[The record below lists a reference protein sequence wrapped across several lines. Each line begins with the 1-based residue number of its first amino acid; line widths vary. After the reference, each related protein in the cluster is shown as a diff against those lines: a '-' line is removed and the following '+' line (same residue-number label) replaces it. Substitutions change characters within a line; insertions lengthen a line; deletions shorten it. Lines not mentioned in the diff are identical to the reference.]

1 MTPEAVL
8 AAAKRL
14 AGVVH
19 HTPVLTSRTL
29 DEWLAA
35 GVLAPTHGGT
45 PGPDSAPARVP
56 TPGIRVFFKCENFQR
71 MGAFKFRGAYNAIS
85 RLSAAEKAAG
95 VITHSSGN
103 HAQGLALAARLLGVR
118 AVVVMPAD
126 APANKRAATEGYG
139 AEVIPCDAL
148 LREEVTAQLIAEH
161 GYTLVHPFDN
171 DDIIAGQGTAALELF
186 EEVGPLDYLFVPVGG
201 GGLISGSALAAHLR
215 APGCRVVGVEPELG
229 ADAGQ
234 SWRDG
239 AVVKLD
245 AVPATIADGL
255 RTRAIG
261 RRNLA
266 LMRRYVADMTTASES
281 DILDALQFIWSRLKI
296 VVEPSS
302 AVALVP
308 LLSGRYALPPGAR
321 VGVLLSGGN
330 VNVAEFIQ
338 RLPRPAEITPAPAA
352 IDQAEETSSGARI
365 LSCVP
370 IAGAALE
377 ALSAAGRVD
386 FLPEADE
393 ETLIGRIGDY
403 QALIVG
409 PQQRVGGHV
418 IKYGYNLKAIG
429 TLGGRL
435 SNVDVSAARALGIEV
450 CYAPDSRAVTIAEH
464 TVARLLAL
472 ADKLADGRLS
482 GKTLGLIGFGLVG
495 RLVAQRAAAFDMRIL
510 TNQPRLTPE
519 LALAP
524 GVETAD
530 LIDLL
535 RQSDFISLHV
545 PFSEETEAII
555 GAEELALMQRSAM
568 LVNTGHTDLVD
579 DAALLRALN
588 QAAIAGAAV
597 STLPPVAGP
606 PSPAAVALR
615 RHPRVIVSP
624 HVSVV
629 LDDQRRDVALQVAR
643 QVVAAVQTRRTS
655 ETLNL
660 EIVPVELVA
669 PHEYIDHKRVSR
681 LMERLEDDGRLV
693 NPPVT
698 TFWKGRYVILD
709 GATRYSALQRLGY
722 PYAIVQVVDEAQ
734 AGFQLHTWYHAISAE
749 AETLEPVPFSDLE
762 AQLHGI
768 DGLVLRPIAPD
779 VAQQALEQP
788 AAMCYFLARD
798 GRHTLAEVAPGASRL
813 AVMNAIV
820 DTYNAWGTVER
831 TLLTDIDGLLAQFPR
846 LVAVAVFPQFAP
858 ADVFDAAARGE
869 LLPAGLT
876 RFVIPGRILRLNA
889 DLERL
894 KRDEPLAEKRAWF
907 NDFLGGKL
915 SRSRLRYYQE
925 PVVLLDE

>member
-8 AAAKRL
+8 AAAERL
-14 AGVVH
+14 AGVAH
-19 HTPVLTSRTL
+19 RTPVLTSRTL
-29 DEWLAA
+29 DEWLAV
-35 GVLAPTHGGT
+35 GVHAPTRSDT
-45 PGPDSAPARVP
+45 EGPSSAPAHP
-56 TPGIRVFFKCENFQR
+56 PAPGVRVFFKCENFQR

-85 RLSAAEKAAG
+85 QLSESERAAG

-126 APANKRAATEGYG
+126 APPNKRAATEGYG

-148 LREEVTAQLIAEH
+148 YREEVTAQLIADH

-229 ADAGQ
+229 ADAGR

-239 AVVKLD
+239 AVFKLD
-245 AVPATIADGL
+245 TVPQTIADGL

-266 LMRRYVADMTTASES
+266 IMRQYVADMTTADENN
-281 DILDALQFIWSRLKI
+281 ILDALEFIWSRLKI

-302 AVALVP
+302 AVALAP

-330 VNVAEFIQ
+330 VNVADFI
-338 RLPRPAEITPAPAA
+338 PRRSPPARTRRETAEAPAGDA
-352 IDQAEETSSGARI
+352 PATGDARI
-365 LSCVP
+365 LTCVP
-370 IAGAALE
+370 LAGAALE
-377 ALSAAGRVD
+377 ALAATGRVD
-386 FLPEADE
+386 FLPDADE

-409 PQQRVGGHV
+409 PQQRVNGHV

-450 CYAPDSRAVTIAEH
+450 CYAPDRRAVTIAEH

-472 ADKLADGRLS
+472 AEKLADGRLS

-524 GVETAD
+524 GVEATD
-530 LIDLL
+530 LPDLL

-555 GAEELALMQRSAM
+555 GAEELALMKRTAM

-579 DAALLRALN
+579 DAALLRALH

-597 STLPPVAGP
+597 SALPPVVSR
-606 PSPAAVALR
+606 PSSAAIALR
-615 RHPRVIVSP
+615 RHPRVLVSP
-624 HVSVV
+624 HVSAV
-629 LDDQRRDVALQVAR
+629 LNDKQRDVALQVVR
-643 QVVAAVQTRRTS
+643 QVVAAINTRRTS

-660 EIVPVELVA
+660 EIVPVELVV
-669 PHEYIDHKRVSR
+669 PHEYIDNKRVAR

-698 TFWKGRYVILD
+698 TYWKNRYVILD

-734 AGFQLHTWYHAISAE
+734 AGFQLHTWYHAISTEGE
-749 AETLEPVPFSDLE
+749 APVAFDALE
-762 AQLHGI
+762 AQLRAI
-768 DGLVLRPIAPD
+768 DGLILRPLSPD
-779 VAQQALEQP
+779 AARQALEQP
-788 AAMCYFLARD
+788 AALCYFLARD
-798 GRHTLAEVAPGASRL
+798 GRLTLAEAADGTARL
-813 AVMNAIV
+813 AIMNAIV
-820 DTYNAWGTVER
+820 DTYNAWGSVER
-831 TLLTDIDGLLAQFPR
+831 TLLTDMDGLLAQFPQ

-858 ADVFDAAARGE
+858 AEVFDAAARGD

-894 KRDEPLAEKRAWF
+894 KHDEPLAVKRAWF

>member
-8 AAAKRL
+8 AAAERL
-14 AGVVH
+14 AGVAH
-19 HTPVLTSRTL
+19 RTPVLTSRTL
-29 DEWLAA
+29 DDWLAA
-35 GVLAPTHGGT
+35 GIQAPGRSEAA
-45 PGPDSAPARVP
+45 GPSNAPARAP
-56 TPGIRVFFKCENFQR
+56 APGVRVFFKCENFQR

-85 RLSAAEKAAG
+85 RLSERERAAG

-118 AVVVMPAD
+118 AAVVMPDD
-126 APANKRAATEGYG
+126 APPNKRAATEGYG

-148 LREEVTAQLIAEH
+148 YREEVTAQLIADH

-215 APGCRVVGVEPELG
+215 SPGCRVIGVEPELG
-229 ADAGQ
+229 ADAGR

-239 AVVKLD
+239 EVFKLD
-245 AVPATIADGL
+245 AVPQTVADGL

-266 LMRRYVADMTTASES
+266 IMRQYVADMTTAGES
-281 DILDALQFIWSRLKI
+281 DILDALEFIWSRLKI

-302 AVALVP
+302 AVALAP
-308 LLSGRYALPPGAR
+308 LLSGRFAVPAGAR
-321 VGVLLSGGN
+321 VGVVLSGGN
-330 VNVAEFIQ
+330 VNVADFIP
-338 RLPRPAEITPAPAA
+338 RLSPPAETRRATDDAPAGDA
-352 IDQAEETSSGARI
+352 TATGDARI
-365 LSCVP
+365 LACVP
-370 IAGAALE
+370 LAGAALE
-377 ALSAAGRVD
+377 ALAAAGRVD
-386 FLPEADE
+386 YLPDADE

-409 PQQRVGGHV
+409 PQQQVNGHV

-450 CYAPDSRAVTIAEH
+450 CYAPDRRAVTLAEH

-472 ADKLADGRLS
+472 AEKLADGRLA

-524 GVETAD
+524 GVEATD
-530 LIDLL
+530 LPDLL

-555 GAEELALMQRSAM
+555 GAGELALMKRTAM
-568 LVNTGHTDLVD
+568 LVNMGHTDLVD
-579 DAALLRALN
+579 DAALLRALH
-588 QAAIAGAAV
+588 QATIAGAAV
-597 STLPPVAGP
+597 STLPPVVSR

-615 RHPRVIVSP
+615 RHPRVLVSP
-624 HVSVV
+624 HVSAV
-629 LDDQRRDVALQVAR
+629 LDDKQRDVALQVVR
-643 QVVAAVQTRRTS
+643 QVVAAVHTRRTS

-660 EIVPVELVA
+660 EIVPIELVV
-669 PHEYIDHKRVSR
+669 PHEYIDNKRVTR

-698 TFWKGRYVILD
+698 TYWKNRYVILD

-749 AETLEPVPFSDLE
+749 GNAPVAFDALE
-762 AQLHGI
+762 AQLQTI
-768 DGLVLRPIAPD
+768 DGLILRPLAAD
-779 VAQQALEQP
+779 AARQALEQP
-788 AAMCYFLARD
+788 AALCYFLARD
-798 GRHTLAEVAPGASRL
+798 GRLTLAEVAGGAARL
-813 AVMNAIV
+813 TVMNAIV
-820 DTYNAWGTVER
+820 DTYNAWGSIER
-831 TLLTDIDGLLAQFPR
+831 TLLTDIDGLLAQFPH

-858 ADVFDAAARGE
+858 ADVFDAAARGD

-894 KRDEPLAEKRAWF
+894 KRDEPLAAKRAWF
-907 NDFLGGKL
+907 NEFLGGKL

>member
-8 AAAKRL
+8 AAAERL
-14 AGVVH
+14 AGVAH
-19 HTPVLTSRTL
+19 RTPVLTSRTL

-35 GVLAPTHGGT
+35 GVHAPTRSDT
-45 PGPDSAPARVP
+45 EGPSSAPAHP
-56 TPGIRVFFKCENFQR
+56 PAPGVRVFFKCENFQR

-85 RLSAAEKAAG
+85 QLSESERAAG

-126 APANKRAATEGYG
+126 APPNKRAATEGYG

-148 LREEVTAQLIAEH
+148 YREEVTAQLIADH

-229 ADAGQ
+229 ADAGR

-239 AVVKLD
+239 AVFKLD
-245 AVPATIADGL
+245 TVPQTIADGL

-266 LMRRYVADMTTASES
+266 IMRQYVADMTTADENN
-281 DILDALQFIWSRLKI
+281 ILDALEFIWSRLKI

-302 AVALVP
+302 AVALAP

-330 VNVAEFIQ
+330 VNVADFI
-338 RLPRPAEITPAPAA
+338 PRRSPPARTHRETAEAPAGDA
-352 IDQAEETSSGARI
+352 PATGDARI
-365 LSCVP
+365 LTCVP
-370 IAGAALE
+370 LVGAALE
-377 ALSAAGRVD
+377 ALAATGRVD
-386 FLPEADE
+386 FLPDADE

-409 PQQRVGGHV
+409 PQQRVNGHV

-450 CYAPDSRAVTIAEH
+450 CYAPDRRAVTIAEH

-472 ADKLADGRLS
+472 AEKLADGRLS

-524 GVETAD
+524 GVEATD
-530 LIDLL
+530 LPDLL

-555 GAEELALMQRSAM
+555 GAEELALMKRTAM

-579 DAALLRALN
+579 DAALLRALH

-597 STLPPVAGP
+597 SALPPVVSR
-606 PSPAAVALR
+606 PSSAAIALR
-615 RHPRVIVSP
+615 RHPRVLVSP
-624 HVSVV
+624 HVSAV
-629 LDDQRRDVALQVAR
+629 LNDKQRDVALQVVR
-643 QVVAAVQTRRTS
+643 QVVAAINTRRTS

-660 EIVPVELVA
+660 EIVPVELVV
-669 PHEYIDHKRVSR
+669 PHEYIDNKRVAR

-698 TFWKGRYVILD
+698 TYWKNRYVILD

-734 AGFQLHTWYHAISAE
+734 AGFQLHTWYHAISTEGE
-749 AETLEPVPFSDLE
+749 APVAFDALE
-762 AQLHGI
+762 AQLRAI
-768 DGLVLRPIAPD
+768 DGLILRPLSPD
-779 VAQQALEQP
+779 AARQALEQP
-788 AAMCYFLARD
+788 AALCYFLARD
-798 GRHTLAEVAPGASRL
+798 GRLTLAEAADGTARL
-813 AVMNAIV
+813 AIMNAIV
-820 DTYNAWGTVER
+820 DTYNAWGSVER
-831 TLLTDIDGLLAQFPR
+831 TLLTDMDGLLAQFPQ

-858 ADVFDAAARGE
+858 AEVFDAAARGD

-894 KRDEPLAEKRAWF
+894 KHDEPLAVKRAWF

>member
-8 AAAKRL
+8 AAAERL
-14 AGVVH
+14 AGVALR
-19 HTPVLTSRTL
+19 TPVLTSRTL
-29 DEWLAA
+29 DEWLAGGVRAPSRSDAA
-35 GVLAPTHGGT
+35 GA
-45 PGPDSAPARVP
+45 SAAPARVP
-56 TPGIRVFFKCENFQR
+56 APGVHVFFKCENFQR

-85 RLSAAEKAAG
+85 QLSEPERAAG

-118 AVVVMPAD
+118 AVVVMPDD
-126 APANKRAATEGYG
+126 APPNKRAATEGYG

-148 LREEVTAQLIAEH
+148 YREEVTAQLIAEH

-229 ADAGQ
+229 ADAGR

-239 AVVKLD
+239 AVFKLD
-245 AVPATIADGL
+245 AVPSTIADGL

-266 LMRRYVADMTTASES
+266 IMRQYVADMTTAGED
-281 DILDALQFIWSRLKI
+281 DILDALEFIWSRLKI

-302 AVALVP
+302 AVALAP
-308 LLSGRYALPPGAR
+308 LLSGRYAVPPGAR

-330 VNVAEFIQ
+330 VNVADFI
-338 RLPRPAEITPAPAA
+338 PRRAAPAEPRRETAAPADA
-352 IDQAEETSSGARI
+352 ATAGDARI

-370 IAGAALE
+370 LAGAALE
-377 ALSAAGRVD
+377 ALAAAGQVE
-386 FLPEADE
+386 FLPDADE

-409 PQQRVGGHV
+409 PQQRVNGHV

-450 CYAPDSRAVTIAEH
+450 CYAPDKRAVTIAEH

-472 ADKLADGRLS
+472 AEKLADGRLS

-524 GVETAD
+524 GVEATD
-530 LIDLL
+530 LPDLL

-555 GAEELALMQRSAM
+555 GAAELALMKRTAM
-568 LVNTGHTDLVD
+568 LVNMGHTDLVD
-579 DAALLRALN
+579 DAALLRALH
-588 QAAIAGAAV
+588 QASIAGAAV
-597 STLPPVAGP
+597 SALPPVVSRP
-606 PSPAAVALR
+606 PAAATALR
-615 RHPRVIVSP
+615 RHPRVLVSP
-624 HVSVV
+624 HVSAV
-629 LDDQRRDVALQVAR
+629 LTDKQRDVALQVAR
-643 QVVAAVQTRRTS
+643 QVVAAIHTRRTS

-660 EIVPVELVA
+660 EIVPVELVV
-669 PHEYIDHKRVSR
+669 PHEYIDNKRVAR

-698 TFWKGRYVILD
+698 TYWKNRYVILD

-749 AETLEPVPFSDLE
+749 GDAPVGFDALE
-762 AQLHGI
+762 AQLRGI
-768 DGLVLRPIAPD
+768 DGLILRPLAPD
-779 VAQQALEQP
+779 AARQALEQP
-788 AAMCYFLARD
+788 AALCYFLARD
-798 GRHTLAEVAPGASRL
+798 GRLTLAEVADSASRL

-820 DTYNAWGTVER
+820 DTYNAWGSVER
-831 TLLTDIDGLLAQFPR
+831 TLLTDVDGLLAQFPR